1 MSEPRKPRSQAQ
13 RDAARLNGA
22 KSKGPI
28 TPEGKAR
35 VRFNALKHGFTAQ
48 FVILPHESSEMYLAL
63 LESLFDEYQ
72 PETTSEALA
81 IEEYCMYTWRLRRS
95 SAYIAL
101 MLAGKPII
109 NCPNATL
116 AGLQREDRTLQRLAK
131 SALRK
136 FLDIR
141 SFHRA
146 NPPVNPPNTAGP
158 SIYDLL
164 LAVRERLNAD
174 KAAREAAKQMSENK
188 PEPTAPANSF
198 LDEHPAKLA
207 PPLVKKAA

>member
-1 MSEPRKPRSQAQ
+1 
-13 RDAARLNGA
+13 
-22 KSKGPI
+22 
-28 TPEGKAR
+28 
-35 VRFNALKHGFTAQ
+35 LKHGFAAQ
-48 FVILPHESSEMYLAL
+48 FVILPHESSEMYLTL
-63 LESLFDEYQ
+63 LESLFEEYQ

-81 IEEYCMYTWRLRRS
+81 IEEFCMYTWRIRR
-95 SAYIAL
+95 AGACIGL
-101 MLAGKPII
+101 VLTGKPVP

-131 SALRK
+131 AALRK

-141 SFHRA
+141 AFHRA
-146 NPPVNPPNTAGP
+146 NPPVHPPNTAGP

-164 LAVRERLNAD
+164 LAVRERLD
-174 KAAREAAKQMSENK
+174 AAHAAKQLLENK
-188 PEPTAPANSF
+188 PGPAAPANSF